1 MALKARVMDRR
12 RALSVTDLEVLGEA
26 PQDWQTPAELLAW
39 LQRYDKT

>member
-39 LQRYDKT
+39 LQRYGKT